1 MEFYIDFQ
9 VIKPSVVGG
18 FENAA
23 LIAQWA
29 HQLGKMAVI
38 SAAFESSLS
47 LSAYIQFSSY
57 LEMLSLGTFK
67 VLDDKAAPSV
77 AHGLGTYLWLKEDV
91 TNYPLL
97 IGRNPHSGFVEASV
111 ANASRLLHDFQV
123 NQNVICNII
132 TGEQVRRYQLTVEL
146 RHLSCSFEVQETGQ
160 ITNVSLEVSIHIAY
174 SFL

>member
-1 MEFYIDFQ
+1 MIYQ

-29 HQLGKMAVI
+29 HQLGKMAVV

-47 LSAYIQFSSY
+47 LSAYTQFSCY
-57 LEMLSLGTFK
+57 LEMLSLDTLSM
-67 VLDDKAAPSV
+67 LDDKEAPSV
-77 AHGLGTYLWLKEDV
+77 AHGLGTYRWLKEDV
-91 TNYPLL
+91 TINPLL
-97 IGRNPHSGFVEASV
+97 ICRNPHSGFVEASV

-132 TGEQVRRYQLTVEL
+132 AEERVCRYQLKVEL
-146 RHLSCSFEVQETGQ
+146 SSLSCCFEVQETGHK
-160 ITNVSLEVSIHIAY
+160 TNVSIEVSIHINI
-174 SFL
+174 SFFL